1 MLLLVA
7 ADGNVVRLIEQ
18 NVRRHQGGVGEQAAV
33 DVLGVFG
40 ALVLKLRHTR
50 ELAEHGV
57 AVEHPAEL
65 GVRGHMALD
74 EERVLFRVETAGDV
88 LRELLDGAAAQV
100 GGILAHGDRVH
111 IHDAVQAVVLILQA
125 HPVLDGSHVGAE
137 RQLAAGLDAGEHHFF
152 CCFFFH
158 FDYFL
163 NCCAE
168 NSYLFEYCTTT
179 CGGIQH
185 RKFLDNP
192 CDVK

>member
-100 GGILAHGDRVH
+100 GGVLPHGDRVQVGH
-111 IHDAVQAVVLILQA
+111 EIIAVKDLGALA
-125 HPVLDGSHVGAE
+125 PVFDRAQIRPE
-137 RQLAAGLDAGEHHFF
+137 RQITGGLDAGEHHFF